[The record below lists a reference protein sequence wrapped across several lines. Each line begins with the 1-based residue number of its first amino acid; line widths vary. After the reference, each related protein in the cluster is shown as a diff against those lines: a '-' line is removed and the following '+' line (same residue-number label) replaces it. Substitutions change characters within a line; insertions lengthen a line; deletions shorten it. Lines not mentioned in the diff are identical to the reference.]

1 MQLCAHLHLLSS
13 IDTVVLDRSFVS
25 SEAVKFSTVN
35 SSHLEHSIIL
45 LFEEFSHGQTH
56 GPGLFSISPANS
68 SK

>member
-25 SEAVKFSTVN
+25 SEVVKFSTVN

-45 LFEEFSHGQTH
+45 LFGGFSHGQTH
-56 GPGLFSISPANS
+56 EPVLLTISPANTY
-68 SK
+68 